1 MAMLPD
7 AETFKRL
14 VDGSARGLG
23 PTAARLALA
32 AVSLPYSLAVAARNL
47 GYDASL
53 LPTGGVDVPVI
64 SIGNLTLGGTGK
76 TPLVA
81 WAARLLIDK
90 GIPPAIVSRGY
101 AARPGEQS
109 DEGAELGIL
118 LPGVVHLE
126 NRDRVAG
133 SRTAV
138 AAGAG
143 AIVLDD
149 GFQHRRMRRD
159 LDIVAVDAT
168 DPFGCGHLFPRGLL
182 REPLRGLR
190 RAHAVVLTRA
200 SGIAPAGR
208 VAIREALAAAC
219 GGRLPDVWMEAEHR
233 PIALRSSDGTT
244 QPLSALRGRRIA
256 AFAGIGNPAGFR
268 GTLAALD
275 ADLVDV
281 SLFPDH
287 HPYDTADLDRLAARM
302 AAATAEVA
310 VTTLKDLVKIRRT
323 RLGDIPLVAVEIAM
337 HPLAGGDDVARL
349 VEAVA
354 ARAATPRSPT
364 L

>member
-14 VDGSARGLG
+14 VDGSTRGPG
-23 PTAARLALA
+23 PAAARLALA
-32 AVSLPYSLAVAARNL
+32 AVSLPYAVAVAARNL
-47 GYDASL
+47 AYDAGL
-53 LPTGGVDVPVI
+53 LPTGGVELPVI

-81 WAARLLIDK
+81 WVARLLGDR
-90 GIPPAIVSRGY
+90 GIRPAIVSRGY
-101 AARPGEQS
+101 AARPGERS

-118 LPGVVHLE
+118 LPGVGHVE
-126 NRDRVAG
+126 DRDRVAG

-149 GFQHRRMRRD
+149 GFQHRRLRRD

-182 REPLRGLR
+182 REPLRSLR
-190 RAHAVVLTRA
+190 RADAVVLTRA
-200 SGIAPAGR
+200 GTIAADR
-208 VAIREALAAAC
+208 RAAIRTTLTAAC
-219 GGRLPDVWMEAEHR
+219 GGRIPGAWMEAEHR
-233 PIALRSSDGTT
+233 PVGLRSSDGTV
-244 QPLSALRGRRIA
+244 QPLEELRGRRIT

-268 GTLAALD
+268 GTLASLA
-275 ADLVDV
+275 AEVVDIT
-281 SLFPDH
+281 LFPDH
-287 HPYDTADLDRLAARM
+287 HPYGSADLDRLAARI
-302 AAATAEVA
+302 AASKAEMA

-323 RLGDIPLVAVEIAM
+323 RLGGIPLVAIEIAM
-337 HPLAGGDDVARL
+337 HPLAGGDEVAGL
-349 VEAVA
+349 IGSVVTHVA
-354 ARAATPRSPT
+354 APQGPTP
-364 L
+364 